1 MKKLS
6 EFFKKLWEKFKSFSK
21 GIKIVIIVAI
31 IAVCIAI
38 VSAIVISG
46 KDSYST
52 LFYDLDSSDAQT
64 VIASLEEQK
73 VIYKVEGSDILVDS
87 SMVDKLRLEL
97 SSSLSDASKGYEL
110 MDSSSSFGMTDD
122 EFKIY
127 KVRMIQGELER
138 SIETLDSIEDAKV
151 LITPASDSV
160 FVQSATS
167 GNASIVLKVKNGIK
181 LSKEN
186 VQAIVSMVSMG
197 TENIPQENISIVD
210 TNGNLLTKDI
220 ANSDS
225 GVVTSE
231 TIESQQGQESTYES
245 KIVEKIKSLLEPVV
259 GVGNVQAQVNV
270 DLDFDSK
277 KITEYEI
284 DPNDVLI
291 SQETE
296 NSYNE
301 SNNGGTV
308 TESPVDNNMSNTIE
322 EEDEGNSSISK
333 SEHQINN
340 YDHSNKETET
350 IVAPG
355 EVRRMTVSV
364 FVNGKLDA
372 NTQEAFEDAIKSA
385 TGYDENRSDTISLVG
400 MNFDTTLEDEAKAQV
415 DAYNETI
422 EAESKKKMIIGIAI
436 AAGVL
441 IGVIVL
447 LIVLKKKDNREEEA
461 LLDVIIGDENSVEP
475 VKYEPIDFGQEDE
488 KTHLENEIKKY
499 AQEKPEQV
507 ADIIK
512 SWLSENER

>member
-6 EFFKKLWEKFKSFSK
+6 EFFKKLWEKFKSFGR
-21 GIKIVIIVAI
+21 GIRIVIIVAI
-31 IAVCIAI
+31 IAVCVAI
-38 VSAIVISG
+38 ISAIVMVN

-52 LFYDLDSSDAQT
+52 LFYDLDSADAQT
-64 VIASLEEQK
+64 VMASLDEQG
-73 VIYKVEGSDILVDS
+73 VVYKVEGGDILVES

-97 SSSLSDASKGYEL
+97 SSSLSSASKGYEL

-138 SIETLDSIEDAKV
+138 SIETLESIEDAKV

-167 GNASIVLKVKNGIK
+167 GNASIVLKVKTGVK

-186 VQAIVSMVSMG
+186 IQAIVSMVSLG
-197 TENIPQENISIVD
+197 TENIPQENISVVD

-220 ANSDS
+220 GSSDS
-225 GVVTSE
+225 DVVSSE
-231 TIESQQGQESTYES
+231 TIESQQGQESSYES
-245 KIVEKIKSLLEPVV
+245 TIVEKIKSLLEPVV

-296 NSYNE
+296 NSYNK
-301 SNNGGTV
+301 SNSGGTV
-308 TESPVDNNMSNTIE
+308 TESPVDNNMSNTID
-322 EEDEGNSSISK
+322 EEDEGDSSTSRT
-333 SEHQINN
+333 EHQINN
-340 YDHSNKETET
+340 YDHSNKQTET

-364 FVNGKLDA
+364 FVNGKLDE
-372 NTQEAFEDAIKSA
+372 NTQQAFENAIKSA
-385 TGYDENRSDTISLVG
+385 TGYDENRADTLSLVG
-400 MNFDTTLEDEAKAQV
+400 MNFDTTLEDEAKAQA
-415 DAYNETI
+415 DAYNASI
-422 EAESKKKMIIGIAI
+422 EAQNKKKMIIWIAVAVGI
-436 AAGVL
+436 L
-441 IGVIVL
+441 IGAIVLIVL
-447 LIVLKKKDNREEEA
+447 LKKKKEEEEEEA
-461 LLDVIIGDENSVEP
+461 LLDVVIGDETPEP
-475 VKYEPIDFGQEDE
+475 VKYDPIDFGTEDE
-488 KTHLENEIKKY
+488 KSHLENEIKKY